1 MTFTPAPGRG
11 MVQVLNTTTGPKQFD
26 MSGANGTGRGNAT
39 KSVVT
44 DMPAGTPFTGG
55 LGYTGKNGEPQTS
68 PGGGGGGPS
77 SSWAQQNNFKSLLG
91 E

>member
-1 MTFTPAPGRG
+1 
-11 MVQVLNTTTGPKQFD
+11 
-26 MSGANGTGRGNAT
+26 
-39 KSVVT
+39 
-44 DMPAGTPFTGG
+44 MPAGTPFTGG